1 MSRDTPGHPGN
12 TMDSSR
18 RCRCWSS
25 AVGPPRR
32 HPPPKKKIKLK
43 KSELRMQTKASPWYL
58 HGVKLEIFI
67 MHQMGIGAPAS
78 ALSEAMVK
86 MKR

>member
-1 MSRDTPGHPGN
+1 MLVLSCGTPEE
-12 TMDSSR
+12 
-18 RCRCWSS
+18 
-25 AVGPPRR
+25 A
-32 HPPPKKKIKLK
+32 PPPQKKKIKLK